1 MMIRQLI
8 VCILVLCSVVVKA
21 DQQPALIRVSSFSE
35 KTIDPN
41 IMNIHIEV
49 WAKSNSS
56 ATAQESVTKLE
67 KKVKELTDKFKIK
80 KEDVQTNYY
89 SVSPEYAYDSKTGV
103 SKIQG
108 YSVVHSLTVV
118 LRNIDQAGSF
128 IEQVAQGDKKEKSGI
143 TIQNIGWD
151 SDKKGSA
158 ESDCITQAVKSAK
171 QRADDLAKA
180 AGVKISGVYS
190 MSNQQVYSNFES
202 NQSPR
207 AAMKAMRMESDA
219 AIASDAP
226 NLSPGKIKVRA
237 DVSVEYYIQN

>member
-1 MMIRQLI
+1 MLSQLI
-8 VCILVLCSVVVKA
+8 VSIFVLSAVVVKA
-21 DQQPALIRVSSFSE
+21 EQQPALIRVSSFSE

-41 IMNIHIEV
+41 IINIQIEA

-56 ATAQESVTKLE
+56 AAAQESVTKLE
-67 KKVKELTDKFKIK
+67 KKIKDLNEKFKIK
-80 KEDVQTNYY
+80 KEDIQTNYY
-89 SVSPEYAYDSKTGV
+89 SVSPEYAYDTKTGV

-108 YSVVHSLTVV
+108 YSVVHSLTVI
-118 LRNIDQAGSF
+118 LKNIDQAGAF
-128 IEQVAQGDKKEKSGI
+128 IDQVAQGDKKEKAGI

-158 ESDCITQAVKSAK
+158 ESECITQAVKSAK
-171 QRADDLAKA
+171 LRADDLAKA

-207 AAMKAMRMESDA
+207 AAMKSMRMESDSA
-219 AIASDAP
+219 PFSDIP